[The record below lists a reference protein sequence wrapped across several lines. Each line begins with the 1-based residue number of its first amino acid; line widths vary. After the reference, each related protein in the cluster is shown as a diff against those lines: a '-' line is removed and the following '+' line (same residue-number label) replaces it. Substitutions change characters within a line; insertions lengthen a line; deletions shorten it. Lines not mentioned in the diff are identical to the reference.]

1 MDLKSLNRLV
11 VYALSLCLLV
21 FIQRLHLRDI
31 SIIKIKWWNLY
42 CNCRTEVGH
51 KINQKLEYVSEW
63 LFKMKLTICIF
74 TLSDDPYLNE
84 FLELDEI
91 NEKKDLNVW
100 NKVLFVCILILMV
113 HTFRKVILVS
123 TYCSLFTVQWIFLY
137 QSIYFERFFFIM
149 YVCFFIQIFC
159 IIAMSTRK

>member
-51 KINQKLEYVSEW
+51 KINQKLEFVSEL
-63 LFKMKLTICIF
+63 LFNL
-74 TLSDDPYLNE
+74 LSQGRPL
-84 FLELDEI
+84 LEWIYEI
-91 NEKKDLNVW
+91 RRNKWKKDLNVW

-123 TYCSLFTVQWIFLY
+123 TYCSLFTVQWIFFI
-137 QSIYFERFFFIM
+137 SINLFWTIFFIM